1 MRWWHSF
8 LCSRE
13 HVALVRRSKSTL
25 TPPRPRQSRQL
36 SAGDSP
42 EIGTTDVHIDTMS
55 MKAFYKR
62 ALTLLFRATWEAAAE
77 VPVSAVYSCPHV
89 AGCLDGR
96 GSLW

>member
-1 MRWWHSF
+1 MRGH
-8 LCSRE
+8 
-13 HVALVRRSKSTL
+13 
-25 TPPRPRQSRQL
+25 PRLEARLGAQSPRCASNRPQSRQL

-77 VPVSAVYSCPHV
+77 VPVSAVYSCSHV